1 MENDELII
9 NKTIKRVKYD
19 ESGEEDK
26 IILFF
31 DDNTS
36 AVITSDAS
44 NFMYSLFIEENKT
57 T

>member
-9 NKTIKRVKYD
+9 GKIIKQVKYD
-19 ESGEEDK
+19 ENGEEDK

>member
-9 NKTIKRVKYD
+9 GKIIKQVKYD
-19 ESGEEDK
+19 ENGEEDK

-44 NFMYSLFIEENKT
+44 NFMYSLFIEKNKT